1 MPTTTS
7 LLCSAALVLAPLS
20 AGAAQAASPSPCKL
34 LTASEVAAAAGWTPS
49 EPKEESYGTTGTCTF
64 TGNALKHQ
72 TVVVVVLK
80 PAPKVA
86 SSTALAAWR
95 NDRAKRMGMAA
106 KVEPVEG
113 LGAPAIQS
121 GEKGAP
127 PTVEAVVGGWA
138 VGVTAPTFEAAR
150 ALAKAAVGRIR

>member
-1 MPTTTS
+1 MQTTTS

-20 AGAAQAASPSPCKL
+20 AIAAQAGAASPCKL
-34 LTASEVAAAAGWTPS
+34 VTASEVAAAAGWKPS
-49 EPKEESYGTTGTCTF
+49 APKEESYGTTGTCTF
-64 TGNALKHQ
+64 TGNAQKQQ
-72 TVVVVVLK
+72 TVVVVLSK

-86 SSTALAAWR
+86 NSAALAAWR

-113 LGAPAIQS
+113 LGAPAIRS

-138 VGVTAPTFEAAR
+138 VGVTAPTFEAAQ
-150 ALAKAAVGRIR
+150 ALAKAAVGRVR